1 MISFVK
7 KSKGGVRMAN
17 KIAGYR
23 KMLGYTQETMAKEF
37 KISKQAYRLKEKG
50 VTPFNDKE
58 KVLFKEM
65 LQVIFPQIT
74 IDEIFFSK

>member
-1 MISFVK
+1 
-7 KSKGGVRMAN
+7 MAN

-50 VTPFNDKE
+50 ITPFNDSE
-58 KVLFKEM
+58 KIKFKKM
-65 LQVIFPQIT
+65 LQSIFPSIT
-74 IDEIFFSK
+74 IDEIFFN